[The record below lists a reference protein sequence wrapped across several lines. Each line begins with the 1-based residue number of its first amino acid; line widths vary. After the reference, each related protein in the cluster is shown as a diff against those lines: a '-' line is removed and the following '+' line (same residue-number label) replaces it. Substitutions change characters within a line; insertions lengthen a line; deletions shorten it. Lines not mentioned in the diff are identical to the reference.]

1 MTSEHRFEQE
11 LPSLLAD
18 LYLGPSPDYRHD
30 IVQRASLT
38 PQRPAWTF
46 PERWLPM
53 SVVTFAREVGKP
65 VPWRKVGLLAALALL
80 LVAAAAVY
88 VGSQSKVPA
97 PFGPARNGLI
107 TLEEKGDIVLV
118 DPVSGTRTIAVS
130 GPGIDSAPAYS
141 RDGTRLAFLRETEG
155 SVSLWLANANG
166 ANPRELASGLKLVEF
181 EAGPSPSRWLEWSPD
196 GRSILLSTLDQ
207 GVSAISIV
215 STVGTEKS
223 ETIRT
228 LNLGMSATG
237 PTWRPPD
244 GREILFRGQTPTGW
258 GLLAVR
264 PDGTGLRPIT
274 PLNGI
279 EWDGLFFS
287 WSPDGTR
294 VAYQWRETSGAQ
306 AQRVFVV
313 GADGREPRPIT
324 PAESVGAQ
332 WSPDGTKIAF
342 FDADSSVPG
351 DVAPVSVVE
360 VDGSNRRTAL
370 STDGGGSFTW
380 APDGKSIIWLPESSD
395 TPVLLDAGGGPARP
409 VSWSAETLPDWQR
422 LAP

>member
-1 MTSEHRFEQE
+1 MTSERRFEQE

-18 LYLGPSPDYRHD
+18 LYLGPPPDYRHD
-30 IVQRASLT
+30 IVRRAALT

-53 SVVTFAREVGKP
+53 SVVTFARGFGRP
-65 VPWRKVGLLAALALL
+65 VPWRKVGLLAVLALL
-80 LVAAAAVY
+80 LAAAAAVY

-97 PFGPARNGLI
+97 PFGPARNGVMAFA
-107 TLEEKGDIVLV
+107 EAGDIVLV
-118 DPVSGTRTIAVS
+118 DPISGTRTIAAG
-130 GPGIDSAPAYS
+130 GPGLDSSPAFS
-141 RDGTRLAFLRETEG
+141 RDGTRLAFLRGAED
-155 SVSLWLANANG
+155 SMSLWLANANG
-166 ANPRELASGLKLVEF
+166 SNPRELASGLKVYEF
-181 EAGPSPSRWLEWSPD
+181 EAGPTPSRSLEWSPD
-196 GRSILLSTLDQ
+196 GRSILLNPLGQT
-207 GVSAISIV
+207 GRAISIV
-215 STVGTEKS
+215 STEGNPSV
-223 ETIRT
+223 RT
-228 LNLGMSATG
+228 LELEMAATG

-244 GREILFRGQTPTGW
+244 GREILFRAQTPTGW
-258 GLLAVR
+258 GLFAVR

-274 PLNGI
+274 PANGI

-287 WSPDGTR
+287 WSPDGSR
-294 VAYQWRETSGAQ
+294 IAYQWRETTGPQ
-306 AQRVFVV
+306 AQRLYVV
-313 GADGREPRPIT
+313 GADGGAPRPIT
-324 PAESVGAQ
+324 TAESVGGL

-342 FDADSSVPG
+342 FDADSSLPG

-380 APDGKSIIWLPESSD
+380 APDSKSLIWLPESSD
-395 TPVLLDAGGGPARP
+395 NPVLLDAGGGPARP